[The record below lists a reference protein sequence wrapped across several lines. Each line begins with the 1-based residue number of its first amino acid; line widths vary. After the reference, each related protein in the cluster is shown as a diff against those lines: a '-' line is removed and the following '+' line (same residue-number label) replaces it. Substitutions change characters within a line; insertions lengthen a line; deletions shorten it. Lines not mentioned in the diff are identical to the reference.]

1 MEEKIKHVLI
11 VRCNYTAAEAR
22 ETAKDIC
29 NFSSKDLRD
38 AVRKWMYTDEMV
50 DIHEGRFTVSGLM
63 KTTPTNL
70 RNAGRLPWTFL

>member
-38 AVRKWMYTDEMV
+38 AVRKWMYPAALVFIDWYRDSPKEA
-50 DIHEGRFTVSGLM
+50 EEA
-63 KTTPTNL
+63 L
-70 RNAGRLPWTFL
+70 RYMR